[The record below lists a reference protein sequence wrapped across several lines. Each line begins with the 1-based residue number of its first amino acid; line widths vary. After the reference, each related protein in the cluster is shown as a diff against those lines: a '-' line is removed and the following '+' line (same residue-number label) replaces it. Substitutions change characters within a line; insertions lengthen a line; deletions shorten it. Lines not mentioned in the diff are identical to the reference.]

1 MKYQTSDCT
10 SILSNVI
17 SDATG
22 ILMLESIII
31 ISISIRRLVLWR
43 VAVNE
48 KDGPLEL
55 SSCKAAGPTNIAR
68 EAKRKKNYTHTPEM
82 SDMW

>member
-1 MKYQTSDCT
+1 
-10 SILSNVI
+10 
-17 SDATG
+17 
-22 ILMLESIII
+22 MLEPIII

-43 VAVNE
+43 GAVIE
-48 KDGPLEL
+48 KHGPLEL

>member
-1 MKYQTSDCT
+1 M
-10 SILSNVI
+10 LLPLNVI

-22 ILMLESIII
+22 ILMLELIII
-31 ISISIRRLVLWR
+31 LSISIRRLVLWR
-43 VAVNE
+43 GAVTE
-48 KDGPLEL
+48 KYGPLEL
-55 SSCKAAGPTNIAR
+55 SSCKATGPTNIAR

>member
-1 MKYQTSDCT
+1 MLLELPSFVLHEVRFASGSFVTVPAGSFDGTSFGGVRM
-10 SILSNVI
+10 LLPLNVI

-43 VAVNE
+43 GAV
-48 KDGPLEL
+48 
-55 SSCKAAGPTNIAR
+55 I
-68 EAKRKKNYTHTPEM
+68 
-82 SDMW
+82 